1 MPPKPSNHAQ
11 FPVSDPDNEVVCP
24 ITQADGTGC
33 RKRCLGEKRFRS
45 MQEHIRR
52 AHPEYYIP
60 KLPATRESFELM
72 VNTPPHEIPKPEA
85 QDHWSPPSERRERH
99 YIQRGPTDGSG
110 LSYAPTHDSF
120 DLQRSFDQGVRQNDG
135 FYGQNIPT
143 FDISRSPA
151 HLRRGSLLPAAA
163 ALAQLHYARP
173 DGDWSSDHVGM
184 FQMEQ
189 DDGTKG
195 PQNFFT
201 DDSADVKQNHFAD
214 PTLSAEQQFLDSQFR
229 TDHQHNNGNGNG
241 NGNGHMVE
249 PSSSFE
255 QSPPNRSAA
264 PAVQMQRSWSKGNRQ
279 RKSSVSQNARKA
291 KHERRTSRDY
301 LRPTS
306 HDRKAF
312 SAEPMNAAAVY
323 GKRWEDLIDAATS
336 ATEEDSRD
344 LTPIPA
350 SPFQSPRN
358 AERTPMPAPFALGS
372 QFQSYTASPLQ
383 QALTPPPADGP
394 QLDLQ
399 PFPSVEEPSSVDSN
413 ASGTNFHIM
422 ASNQALSSASDSSP
436 MFSTPVQ
443 IYCAGCRRLSILK
456 ESFACSECI
465 CGLCQGCVDALIS
478 EQTRGRAAQCPRCRT
493 IGARFKLFQLDIR

>member
-11 FPVSDPDNEVVCP
+11 FPISDPDNEVVCP
-24 ITQADGTGC
+24 LTQSDGTGC
-33 RKRCLGEKRFRS
+33 RKKCLGEKRFRS

-72 VNTPPHEIPKPEA
+72 VTSPPHEVPKPGQQET
-85 QDHWSPPSERRERH
+85 WSPPSERRERH
-99 YIQRGPTDGSG
+99 YIQRNGPIDTSG
-110 LSYAPTHDSF
+110 G
-120 DLQRSFDQGVRQNDG
+120 QQNDG
-135 FYGQNIPT
+135 FYNNIPS
-143 FDISRSPA
+143 FEISRPPA

-173 DGDWSSDHVGM
+173 EGDWGSDHVGM
-184 FQMEQ
+184 FQMDQ
-189 DDGTKG
+189 DDVTKDT
-195 PQNFFT
+195 QNFFT
-201 DDSADVKQNHFAD
+201 DHLGNGKPHNFAD

-229 TDHQHNNGNGNG
+229 SDPMDHSA
-241 NGNGHMVE
+241 NGNGHHV
-249 PSSSFE
+249 SSSIE
-255 QSPPNRSAA
+255 QSPPNRSTA
-264 PAVQMQRSWSKGNRQ
+264 PAVQRISTKAGRQ
-279 RKSSVSQNARKA
+279 RKSSVSQNARKP
-291 KHERRTSRDY
+291 KHERKSSKDY

-306 HDRKAF
+306 HDRKTF
-312 SAEPMNAAAVY
+312 SAEPGAVAAIY

-358 AERTPMPAPFALGS
+358 ASRTPMPPPFALGA

-394 QLDLQ
+394 HNLDLQ
-399 PFPSVEEPSSVDSN
+399 PFPSVEEPSSIDSN
-413 ASGTNFHIM
+413 QSGTNFHIM
-422 ASNQALSSASDSSP
+422 ASTSASDSSP
-436 MFSTPVQ
+436 MFTNPVQ

-456 ESFACSECI
+456 ESFACPECI
-465 CGLCQGCVDALIS
+465 CGLCAGCVDALLS
-478 EQTRGRAAQCPRCRT
+478 EQARGRTALCPKCRT
-493 IGARFKLFQLDIR
+493 MGGRFKPFQLDIR